1 MACFNNSVVCQGSEA
16 HCSGIVGSVPGLHDK
31 EGCLTLG
38 PIHKSR
44 VGGGL
49 ELVVR
54 SPQFYQVSRQQ
65 NILDLNFRP

>member
-1 MACFNNSVVCQGSEA
+1 MGQAGDSCRRMWLACFNNSVVCQGSEA

-44 VGGGL
+44 VGGGTGTCG
-49 ELVVR
+49 
-54 SPQFYQVSRQQ
+54 
-65 NILDLNFRP
+65 